1 MRGPNVSS
9 RTAKRIESPEQNQRS
24 AGDDEQWRPLAQDDG
39 SKDGTVRAVRN
50 AFASF
55 GKVRIVEHGH
65 NRGAGA
71 AMRTGFQ
78 QATGEILCT
87 IDADCT
93 FDPMEIPKLLE
104 AMEQN
109 HADIAIGSPYHPD
122 GGVENVLPWR
132 LLLSKGASVMHRSI
146 SRSKLYSYTSFLR
159 AYRRE
164 VLQRVP
170 FESDG
175 FVAVTEILM
184 KALLCGYSAVE
195 VPTVLRRRVTGVSKM
210 NVYRNVISHLRLGC
224 SVLYWRLTASS
235 PQQLV
240 RES

>member
-1 MRGPNVSS
+1 MTLAISLIVPLYNEENGITTLKQRLS
-9 RTAKRIESPEQNQRS
+9 ILQESL
-24 AGDDEQWRPLAQDDG
+24 RPKYELECVLVDDG

-104 AMEQN
+104 
-109 HADIAIGSPYHPD
+109 
-122 GGVENVLPWR
+122 
-132 LLLSKGASVMHRSI
+132 
-146 SRSKLYSYTSFLR
+146 
-159 AYRRE
+159 
-164 VLQRVP
+164 
-170 FESDG
+170 
-175 FVAVTEILM
+175 
-184 KALLCGYSAVE
+184 
-195 VPTVLRRRVTGVSKM
+195 
-210 NVYRNVISHLRLGC
+210 
-224 SVLYWRLTASS
+224 
-235 PQQLV
+235 
-240 RES
+240 